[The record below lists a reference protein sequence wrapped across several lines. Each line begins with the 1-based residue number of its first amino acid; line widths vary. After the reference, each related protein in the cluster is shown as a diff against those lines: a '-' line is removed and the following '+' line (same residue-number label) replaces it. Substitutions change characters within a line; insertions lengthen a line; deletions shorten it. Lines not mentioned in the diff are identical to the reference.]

1 MLIDYVPFSEEY
13 DPLLLEPV
21 RTIKKLYD
29 ARAVYYNKNIE
40 ELFTVNVSYLYRM
53 MRAHQVMV
61 KYANLYYSIEEMSP
75 LEVSRKRDALTTDR

>member
-61 KYANLYYSIEEMSP
+61 KYANLYYSI
-75 LEVSRKRDALTTDR
+75 